1 MIKRR
6 NIAVCIIL
14 SIVTCGIYG
23 IYWFYQMTQEV
34 ASTNN
39 REYTT
44 SGGTALLLALVTC
57 GIYSFYWSYKMG
69 KALDDIN
76 MSRGRA
82 TQDRAVVYLIL
93 SIFGLGIV
101 SWALIQSELNT
112 LADA

>member
-1 MIKRR
+1 MIKQR

-14 SIVTCGIYG
+14 SFVTCGIYAL
-23 IYWFYQMTQEV
+23 YWFYAMTKEV

-44 SGGTALLLALVTC
+44 SGGTAILLTFLTC

-76 MSRGRA
+76 ISRGNQPANRSII
-82 TQDRAVVYLIL
+82 YLIL
-93 SIFGLGIV
+93 GIFGLSII
-101 SWALIQSELNT
+101 SWALIQLELNK

>member
-1 MIKRR
+1 MIKKRS
-6 NIAVCIIL
+6 IAMCIIL
-14 SIVTCGIYG
+14 SIVTCGIYAL
-23 IYWFYQMTQEV
+23 YWFYSMTKEV

-44 SGGTALLLALVTC
+44 SGGTAILLTLVTC

-76 MSRGRA
+76 ATRGRRPA
-82 TQDRAVVYLIL
+82 DRSIVYLLL

-101 SWALIQSELNT
+101 SWVLIQSELNN

>member
-1 MIKRR
+1 MIKQR

-39 REYTT
+39 KEYTT
-44 SGGTALLLALVTC
+44 SGGMAILLTLVTC
-57 GIYSFYWSYKMG
+57 GIYSLYWNYKMG

-76 MSRGRA
+76 MGRGRG
-82 TQDRAVVYLIL
+82 TQNRAGVYLLL
-93 SIFGLGIV
+93 SIFGLSIV

>member
-1 MIKRR
+1 MIKQR

-23 IYWFYQMTQEV
+23 LYWFYSMTKEV

-44 SGGTALLLALVTC
+44 SGGTAILLTLVTC
-57 GIYSFYWSYKMG
+57 GIYSMYWSYKMG

-76 MSRGRA
+76 ISKGRNPEN
-82 TQDRAVVYLIL
+82 RSIVYLLL

-101 SWALIQSELNT
+101 SWALIQSELNN
-112 LADA
+112 LANA